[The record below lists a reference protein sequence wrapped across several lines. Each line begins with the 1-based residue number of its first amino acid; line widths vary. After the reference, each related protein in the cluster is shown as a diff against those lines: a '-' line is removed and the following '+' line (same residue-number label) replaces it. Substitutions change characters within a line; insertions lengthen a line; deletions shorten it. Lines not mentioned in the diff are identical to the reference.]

1 MEYKIEKNVL
11 TILIDRSYYVPL
23 SDYYSNM
30 LIKVNFIL
38 CYILII
44 QDVVQCLYEVS
55 TVLRIYQKRQLIHSN
70 IDIYSIFHSLDNNY
84 TIIPLFYNPQIA
96 YYSTKYLTLHTPFYS
111 TELFQESPRINQQID
126 MFSFGI
132 TLYYCLT
139 HNLPYYSN
147 NINNYKSNRIVKEV
161 SVYNPL
167 DNIINNLISNQITLS
182 PTDILTTSL
191 MQTFINLPDD
201 SDLPDVLPNL

>member
-1 MEYKIEKNVL
+1 
-11 TILIDRSYYVPL
+11 
-23 SDYYSNM
+23 
-30 LIKVNFIL
+30 
-38 CYILII
+38 
-44 QDVVQCLYEVS
+44 
-55 TVLRIYQKRQLIHSN
+55 
-70 IDIYSIFHSLDNNY
+70 
-84 TIIPLFYNPQIA
+84 
-96 YYSTKYLTLHTPFYS
+96 
-111 TELFQESPRINQQID
+111 

-147 NINNYKSNRIVKEV
+147 NINNYKSNRIVKEI

-201 SDLPDVLPNL
+201 CDLPDVLPNL